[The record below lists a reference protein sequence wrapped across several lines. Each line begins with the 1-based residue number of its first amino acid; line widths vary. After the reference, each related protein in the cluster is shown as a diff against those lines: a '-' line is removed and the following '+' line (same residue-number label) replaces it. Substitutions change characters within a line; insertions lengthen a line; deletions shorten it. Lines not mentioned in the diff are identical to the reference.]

1 MQGGGC
7 NHQRRRA
14 RNPPRGDVPGSGRQ
28 QGFCM
33 WKNQFHPASGEEL
46 QREGDDDQD
55 CPEDN
60 TYDCWDD

>member
-1 MQGGGC
+1 
-7 NHQRRRA
+7 
-14 RNPPRGDVPGSGRQ
+14 
-28 QGFCM
+28 M